1 METTDR
7 NTVSNVA
14 IIGFGLLGA
23 SFGLA
28 LNGMPGIRRLCC
40 TRNPAAREWAIA
52 EHAADFASDDPAEV
66 IPQADVT
73 FLSLPLPVIVRYLT
87 DYAALW
93 RPGSIVTDMG
103 SVKGAILNAAERT
116 VVPRGVVFVGGHPMA
131 GTEYSGH
138 VHAFPTMFRGADVF
152 LCPGSNATDADAE
165 TVARFW
171 RYAGTNVIRILP
183 DEHDDLVA
191 HTSHVQHI
199 VASALALTILGSEDP
214 REKMLRD
221 AGCAGGFRDTSRIAS
236 SNPVMWREIIEFNTP
251 AILTAL
257 DNFQK
262 KLDVLREEIASGDYD
277 AFQREFAHG
286 KELRDAWLVK
296 HMRNK

>member
-1 METTDR
+1 MATNDR
-7 NTVSNVA
+7 TGVTNVA

-28 LNGMPGIRRLCC
+28 VDGVPGIRRLCC
-40 TRNPAAREWAIA
+40 TRNPAAREWALA
-52 EHAADFASDDPAEV
+52 EHAADSVSADPAEV

-73 FLSLPLPVIVRYLT
+73 FLALPLPVIVRYLT
-87 DYAALW
+87 DYAHLW

-103 SVKGAILNAAERT
+103 SVKGAILRAAERT
-116 VVPRGVVFVGGHPMA
+116 VVPRGVIFV
-131 GTEYSGH
+131 SGH

-152 LCPGSNATDADAE
+152 LCPGSNASEEHVE
-165 TVARFW
+165 TVAGFW
-171 RYAGTNVIRILP
+171 RAVKTNVIRIEP
-183 DEHDDLVA
+183 KEHDDLVA

-251 AILTAL
+251 AILNAL

-262 KLDVLREEIASGDYD
+262 KLDVLRAEIASGDYD
-277 AFQREFAHG
+277 AFQREFARG
-286 KELRDAWLVK
+286 KKLRDAWLEK

>member
-1 METTDR
+1 
-7 NTVSNVA
+7 V
-14 IIGFGLLGA
+14 
-23 SFGLA
+23 
-28 LNGMPGIRRLCC
+28 PGIRRLCC
-40 TRNPAAREWAIA
+40 TRNAAAREWALA

-87 DYAALW
+87 EYAHLW
-93 RPGSIVTDMG
+93 RPGTVVTDMG
-103 SVKGAILNAAERT
+103 SVKGAILSVAEHT

-152 LCPGSNATDADAE
+152 LCPASNASDAHVE
-165 TVARFW
+165 IVAGFW
-171 RYAGTNVIRILP
+171 RAVKTNVIRIDP
-183 DEHDDLVA
+183 KEHDDLVA

-262 KLDVLREEIASGDYD
+262 KLDVLRGEIASGDYD
-277 AFQREFAHG
+277 AFQREFARG

>member
-1 METTDR
+1 MPTNDAPR
-7 NTVSNVA
+7 MKNVA

-28 LNGMPGIRRLCC
+28 LDGVPGVRRLCC
-40 TRNPAAREWAIA
+40 TRNPAARKWALA

-66 IPQADVT
+66 IPQADIT
-73 FLSLPLPVIVRYLT
+73 FLALPLPVIVRYLA
-87 DYAALW
+87 DYAHLW

-103 SVKGAILNAAERT
+103 SVKGAVLDAAERT
-116 VVPRGVVFVGGHPMA
+116 VTPRGVVFVGGHPMA

-152 LCPGSNATDADAE
+152 LCPGSNASDDDVEA
-165 TVARFW
+165 VAWFW
-171 RYAGTNVIRILP
+171 RAVQTNVIRIDP
-183 DEHDDLVA
+183 KEHDDLVA

-214 REKMLRD
+214 REKTLRD

-251 AILTAL
+251 AILNAL

-262 KLDVLREEIASGDYD
+262 KLDVLRGEIASGDYD
-277 AFQREFAHG
+277 AFQREFARG

>member
-1 METTDR
+1 MSDAPGMK
-7 NTVSNVA
+7 NVA

-28 LNGMPGIRRLCC
+28 LKDVPGIRRLCC
-40 TRNPAAREWAIA
+40 TRNPAAREWALT
-52 EHAADFASDDPAEV
+52 EHAADFASDDPAEI

-87 DYAALW
+87 DYAHLW
-93 RPGSIVTDMG
+93 RPGSVVTDMG
-103 SVKGAILNAAERT
+103 SVKGAILDVAERT

-152 LCPGSNATDADAE
+152 LCPASNASDADVE
-165 TVARFW
+165 TVAGFW
-171 RYAGTNVIRILP
+171 RAVKTNVIRIEP
-183 DEHDDLVA
+183 KEHDDLVA

-251 AILTAL
+251 AILNAL

-262 KLDVLREEIASGDYD
+262 KLDVLRGEIASGDYD
-277 AFQREFAHG
+277 AFQREFARG

>member
-1 METTDR
+1 METTDPKP
-7 NTVSNVA
+7 VKNVA

-28 LNGMPGIRRLCC
+28 LEGMPGIRRICC

-52 EHAADFASDDPAEV
+52 EHAADYATDDPVEV

-93 RPGSIVTDMG
+93 RPGTIVTDMG
-103 SVKGAILNAAERT
+103 SVKGAILDVAERT

-138 VHAFPTMFRGADVF
+138 IHAFPTMFRGADVF
-152 LCPGSNATDADAE
+152 LCPGSNASDADAE
-165 TVARFW
+165 TVAQFW
-171 RYAGTNVIRILP
+171 RFVGTNVIRILP
-183 DEHDDLVA
+183 GEHDDLVA

-236 SNPVMWREIIEFNTP
+236 SNP
-251 AILTAL
+251 AL
-257 DNFQK
+257 GGFLLVGFGLGLGAALG
-262 KLDVLREEIASGDYD
+262 LDAG
-277 AFQREFAHG
+277 
-286 KELRDAWLVK
+286 
-296 HMRNK
+296 

>member
-1 METTDR
+1 MPTNDAPR
-7 NTVSNVA
+7 MKNVA

-28 LNGMPGIRRLCC
+28 LDGTPGIRRLCC
-40 TRNPAAREWAIA
+40 TRNPAAREWALA
-52 EHAADFASDDPAEV
+52 EHAADFASADPEEV

-73 FLSLPLPVIVRYLT
+73 FLALPLPVIVRYLA
-87 DYAALW
+87 DYAHLW
-93 RPGSIVTDMG
+93 RPGSIVSDMG
-103 SVKGAILNAAERT
+103 SVKGAILAAAERT

-152 LCPGSNATDADAE
+152 LCPASNASDDDVG
-165 TVARFW
+165 TVAEFW
-171 RYAGTNVIRILP
+171 RAVRTNVIRIDP
-183 DEHDDLVA
+183 KEHDDLVA

-236 SNPVMWREIIEFNTP
+236 SNPVMWREIVEFNTP

-262 KLDVLREEIASGDYD
+262 KLDVLRDEIASGDYD